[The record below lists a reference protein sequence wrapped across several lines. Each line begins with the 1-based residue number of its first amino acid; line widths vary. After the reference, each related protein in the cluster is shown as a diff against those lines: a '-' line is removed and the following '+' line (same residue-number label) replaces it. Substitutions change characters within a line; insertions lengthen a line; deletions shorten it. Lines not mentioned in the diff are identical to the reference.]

1 MSCKRRI
8 IFKKFKLWKN
18 SVKILKLNPGPNG
31 SESAAGETLKIG
43 AKVLVY
49 VSLFLEKRFGQT
61 LKIGFSPAEGV
72 VQL

>member
-1 MSCKRRI
+1 ME
-8 IFKKFKLWKN
+8 N

-31 SESAAGETLKIG
+31 SESAAEETLKIG